1 MLYNQLQQI
10 SRQLHRREMKVSDA
24 LLIVF
29 RYLRNHLPAE
39 RLIWLN
45 RELLGYRKDD
55 LSCLYEK
62 PKFRQFSIF
71 LPASRGL
78 ELEVPMY
85 RFLSGSWGKLD
96 ACGKLVCSKEPAL
109 LERSIFCNIGIQ
121 QIETQLD
128 ELTDPEASLFS
139 MSIDAESGAEFYCW
153 SDELTRVY
161 EAVSV
166 KLCDFIETV
175 IQELKLA
182 PNER

>member
-1 MLYNQLQQI
+1 MLYHQLQQI
-10 SRQLHRREMKVSDA
+10 RGQLRRREIKVSDA
-24 LLIVF
+24 LLVVF

-62 PKFRQFSIF
+62 PKSRQFSIF
-71 LPASRGL
+71 LPQPRKL

-96 ACGKLVCSKEPAL
+96 GAGKLVCCNQPDL

-121 QIETQLD
+121 QIETQL
-128 ELTDPEASLFS
+128 EEITDPETSLFS
-139 MSIDAESGAEFYCW
+139 MSFDPKSGAEFYCW

-161 EAVSV
+161 DAVGL

-182 PNER
+182 SNER